1 MLGVMERATE
11 TNQQTRGMGG
21 GVCLC
26 VCVCVCVDMCYR
38 DTGLEHCMYTCIM
51 GTLSVMQTRFLV
63 NVMFLFELCCEFMKL
78 SELIFVSC

>member
-26 VCVCVCVDMCYR
+26 VCVCVCVCGHVLQGHWVRTLHVYMYYGHTECYA
-38 DTGLEHCMYTCIM
+38 DTVSGK
-51 GTLSVMQTRFLV
+51 R
-63 NVMFLFELCCEFMKL
+63 NVSF
-78 SELIFVSC
+78 